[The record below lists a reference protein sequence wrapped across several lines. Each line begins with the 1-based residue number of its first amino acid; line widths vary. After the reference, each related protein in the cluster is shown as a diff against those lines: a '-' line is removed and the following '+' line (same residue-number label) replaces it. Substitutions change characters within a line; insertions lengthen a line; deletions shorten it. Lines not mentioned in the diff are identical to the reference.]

1 MKWAFNVVFIE
12 LKIFVFELFQFS
24 LFTSWITS
32 YDTSFETIMVSSSQA
47 KCVTTLCFYFVI
59 WFKII
64 LDTQWFKWD
73 YNQLDFIPLN
83 YDEKWFDFEYSIE
96 L

>member
-1 MKWAFNVVFIE
+1 MDLKLLYWNCLSSAYLSHE
-12 LKIFVFELFQFS
+12 LLV
-24 LFTSWITS
+24 

-59 WFKII
+59 WFEII
-64 LDTQWFKWD
+64 LDTQWFILD
-73 YNQLDFIPLN
+73 YNQFDFIPLN
-83 YDEKWFDFEYSIE
+83 YDEKWFDFKYSIE